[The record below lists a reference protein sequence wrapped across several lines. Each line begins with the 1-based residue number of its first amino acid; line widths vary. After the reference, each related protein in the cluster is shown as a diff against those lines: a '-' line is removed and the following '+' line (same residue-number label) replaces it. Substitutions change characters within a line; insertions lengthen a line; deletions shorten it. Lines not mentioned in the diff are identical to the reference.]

1 MIILNNVNKYF
12 NKNRKNQIHVINNT
26 SLELGETGITAL
38 LGPSGSG
45 KTTLLN
51 VISGLDKVNSGNI
64 YINKKRITKV
74 RSSKV
79 DEIRNLNIGYIF
91 QNFNLIED
99 LTVYDNVAIVLK
111 MIGIKDKEEIKKKVD
126 YVLYKVG
133 MYKYRKRI
141 AAMLSGG
148 EKQRVGIARA
158 IVKNPNIIIADE
170 PTGNLDSKNTIEIM
184 NIIKSIS
191 KEKLVIL
198 VTHEKEIAEF
208 YATRIIEIKDGKIVS
223 DVENDSNELDYKID
237 NRIYLKDLNHTIIE
251 NNNVNIDYYSDSNTH
266 INIKLIVK
274 NNNIFIEAK
283 NNKVEVID
291 SNSSIELIDDNYK
304 KLNKDS
310 YLNYDFDYDI
320 IMNKQKLKYSSIF
333 NIVSLLKNG
342 FSKIKNYS
350 ILKKLLLSG
359 FFISSM
365 FVLYSVCNVAGVL
378 NVEDDKFVTHNKNY
392 LSLDKVSIDNYLKY
406 EKLDFID
413 YMLPTNS
420 NVTFKIK
427 YNYFYQTYNSNDIIK
442 GSLTSIDTINN
453 DDILYGRMPT
463 NEYEVVVDKLSLLNT
478 MNNYIAKQAGITKIE
493 EFLDKQ
499 ITIKNLKPYTIVG
512 ISDKKSPS
520 IYVNKEQFIDILS
533 NTYDVSLDLD
543 MDFLLPEEY
552 LNNDQ
557 SELQLINYKLVEEK
571 IKLIKG
577 NMPLSDYEIIVNITN
592 AFEYP
597 LNKETNIL
605 VGNKK
610 LKVVGYYESKT
621 VNKFLTNENTLKY
634 KLISSSNTIVIY
646 PKDKDKCINYFKD
659 INVNI
664 KDMYNY
670 DKEIYMDKNKD
681 SLVSSIVL
689 ALIILTIS
697 LVEIYLMIRSS
708 FLSRIKEVGILRAIG
723 VKKIDIYK
731 MFLGEILA
739 ITLTISMLGYIFM
752 TYILVGITKLP
763 LLNEKFL
770 LNPATMLI
778 SLLII
783 FGCNIIFGL
792 LPVYK
797 TIRKTPANILS
808 RTDID

>member
-1 MIILNNVNKYF
+1 MIILDNVNKYF

-38 LGPSGSG
+38 LGPSGCG

-64 YINKKRITKV
+64 YINNKRITKV

-274 NNNIFIEAK
+274 NNNIFIEVK

-304 KLNKDS
+304 KLNKES

-427 YNYFYQTYNSNDIIK
+427 YDYFYQTYNSNDIIK

-499 ITIKNLKPYTIVG
+499 VTIKNLKPYTIVG

-670 DKEIYMDKNKD
+670 DKEIYMDKNRD
-681 SLVSSIVL
+681 SLISSIVL

-739 ITLTISMLGYIFM
+739 ITFTISMLGYIFM

-770 LNPATMLI
+770 LNPTTMLI

>member
-1 MIILNNVNKYF
+1 MLRLNNVNKYF
-12 NKNRKNQIHVINNT
+12 NKNRKNEIHVINNT
-26 SLELGETGITAL
+26 SLEFGECGITAL
-38 LGPSGSG
+38 LGPSGCG

-51 VISGLDKVNSGNI
+51 AIGGLDKVNSGEI
-64 YINKKRITKV
+64 YINNKRITKV

-91 QNFNLIED
+91 QNYNLIED
-99 LTVYDNVAIVLK
+99 LSVFDNVAIVLK

-141 AAMLSGG
+141 VSMLSGG
-148 EKQRVGIARA
+148 ERQRVGIARA

-223 DVENDSNELDYKID
+223 DIENDANELDYKIE
-237 NRIYLKDLNHTIIE
+237 NRIYLKDLNHTSIGNE
-251 NNNVNIDYYSDSNTH
+251 NINVDYYSDNDTKISV
-266 INIKLIVK
+266 KLVVR
-274 NNNIFIEAK
+274 NNNIYIETK

-304 KLNKDS
+304 KLDKDS

-320 IMNKQKLKYSSIF
+320 IKNSGKLKYTSIF
-333 NIVSLLKNG
+333 NIFSLLRNG
-342 FSKIKNYS
+342 FLKIKNYS
-350 ILKKLLLSG
+350 VLKKMLLAG
-359 FFISSM
+359 FFVSSM
-365 FVLYSVCNVAGVL
+365 FVLYSVCNVFGVI
-378 NVEDDKFVTHNKNY
+378 NIKDEKFVTHNKNY
-392 LSLDKVSIDNYLKY
+392 LSIDRVSVDDYDKY

-413 YMLPTNS
+413 YILPTQSDITLN
-420 NVTFKIK
+420 IK
-427 YNYFYQTYNSNDIIK
+427 YNYFYQTKEANDIIK
-442 GSLTSIDTINN
+442 GSMTSISTIS
-453 DDILYGRMPT
+453 DKDIVYGRMPK
-463 NEYEVVVDKLSLLNT
+463 NEYEIVVDKLSITNT
-478 MNNYIAKQAGITKIE
+478 MNNYVAKQVGITKVE
-493 EFLDKQ
+493 EFLAKKV
-499 ITIKNLKPYTIVG
+499 TINNLKPYTIVG
-512 ISDKKSPS
+512 ITDLKSPS
-520 IYVNKEQFIDILS
+520 IYVDNKHFIDILS
-533 NTYDVSLDLD
+533 NTYNVSIDLSIVSSVPD
-543 MDFLLPEEY
+543 NFYTYNPEE
-552 LNNDQ
+552 L
-557 SELQLINYKLVEEK
+557 ELLDYKLVEDD

-577 NMPLSDYEIIVNITN
+577 KLPQSDYEVIVNVN
-592 AFEYP
+592 NSFEYP
-597 LNKETNIL
+597 LNKEANINI
-605 VGNKK
+605 GNKK
-610 LKVVGYYESKT
+610 IKVVGYYESKKIT
-621 VNKFLTNENTLKY
+621 KFLTNENTLKY
-634 KLISSSNTIVIY
+634 KLISNNGAIVIY

-670 DKEIYMDKNKD
+670 DRDAYIEKNKD
-681 SLVSSIVL
+681 SLISSIVL
-689 ALIILTIS
+689 ASIILVIS

-752 TYILVGITKLP
+752 TYILVGLVKLP
-763 LLNEKFL
+763 LLKDKYL
-770 LNPATMLI
+770 LSPTTFIL

-783 FGCNIIFGL
+783 FGFNIIFGL
-792 LPVYK
+792 LPVFR
-797 TIRKTPANILS
+797 TIRKNPANILS

>member
-38 LGPSGSG
+38 LGPSGCG

-64 YINKKRITKV
+64 YINSKRITKV

-274 NNNIFIEAK
+274 NNNIFIEVK

-304 KLNKDS
+304 KLNKES

-520 IYVNKEQFIDILS
+520 IYVNKEQFINILS

-646 PKDKDKCINYFKD
+646 PKDKDKCINYFND

-670 DKEIYMDKNKD
+670 DKEIYMDKNRD
-681 SLVSSIVL
+681 SLISSIVL

-739 ITLTISMLGYIFM
+739 ITFTISMLGYIFM

-770 LNPATMLI
+770 LNSTTMLI

>member
-1 MIILNNVNKYF
+1 MLKLNNVNKYF
-12 NKNRKNQIHVINNT
+12 NKNRKNEIHVINNT
-26 SLELGETGITAL
+26 SLEFGESGITAL
-38 LGPSGSG
+38 LGPSGCG

-51 VISGLDKVNSGNI
+51 AIGGLDKVNSGEI
-64 YINKKRITKV
+64 YINNKRITKV

-91 QNFNLIED
+91 QNYNLIED
-99 LTVYDNVAIVLK
+99 LSVFDNVAIVLK

-141 AAMLSGG
+141 VSMLSGG
-148 EKQRVGIARA
+148 ERQRVGIARA

-223 DVENDSNELDYKID
+223 DIENDANELDYKIE
-237 NRIYLKDLNHTIIE
+237 NRIYLKDLNHTNIE
-251 NNNVNIDYYSDSNTH
+251 SEKINVDYYSDNDTKISV
-266 INIKLIVK
+266 KLVVH
-274 NNNIFIEAK
+274 NNNIYIETK

-291 SNSSIELIDDNYK
+291 SNSSIELIDDNYR
-304 KLNKDS
+304 KLDKDS

-320 IMNKQKLKYSSIF
+320 IKNNGKLKYTSIF
-333 NIVSLLKNG
+333 NIFSLLKNG
-342 FSKIKNYS
+342 FLKIKNYS
-350 ILKKLLLSG
+350 VLKKMLLAG
-359 FFISSM
+359 FFVSSM
-365 FVLYSVCNVAGVL
+365 FVLYSVCNVFGVI
-378 NVEDDKFVTHNKNY
+378 NIKDEKFVTHNKNY
-392 LSLDKVSIDNYLKY
+392 LSIDRVSVDDYDKY

-413 YMLPTNS
+413 YMLPTQSDITLN
-420 NVTFKIK
+420 IK
-427 YNYFYQTYNSNDIIK
+427 YNYFYQTNEANDIIK
-442 GSLTSIDTINN
+442 GSMTSINTIT
-453 DDILYGRMPT
+453 DKDIVYGRMPK
-463 NEYEVVVDKLSLLNT
+463 NEYEIVVDKLSITNT
-478 MNNYIAKQAGITKIE
+478 MDNYVAKQVGITKVE
-493 EFLDKQ
+493 EFLDKKV
-499 ITIKNLKPYTIVG
+499 TINNLKPYTIVG
-512 ISDKKSPS
+512 ITDLKSPS
-520 IYVNKEQFIDILS
+520 IYVDNKHFIDILS
-533 NTYDVSLDLD
+533 NTYNVSIDLGITSSVPDNFYTYNPDELELLD
-543 MDFLLPEEY
+543 
-552 LNNDQ
+552 
-557 SELQLINYKLVEEK
+557 YKLVEDDF
-571 IKLIKG
+571 KLIKG
-577 NMPLSDYEIIVNITN
+577 KLPQSDYEVIVNVN
-592 AFEYP
+592 NSFEYP
-597 LNKETNIL
+597 LNKEANINI
-605 VGNKK
+605 GDKK
-610 LKVVGYYESKT
+610 IKVVGYYESKKIT
-621 VNKFLTNENTLKY
+621 RFLTNENTLKY
-634 KLISSSNTIVIY
+634 KLISNNGAIVIY

-670 DKEIYMDKNKD
+670 DKDAYIEKNKD
-681 SLVSSIVL
+681 SLISSIVL
-689 ALIILTIS
+689 ASIILVIS

-752 TYILVGITKLP
+752 IYILVGIINLP
-763 LLNEKFL
+763 LLKDKYL
-770 LNPATMLI
+770 LSPTTLGI

-783 FGCNIIFGL
+783 FGFNIIFGL
-792 LPVYK
+792 LPVFR

>member
-1 MIILNNVNKYF
+1 MIILDNVNKYF

-38 LGPSGSG
+38 LGPSGCG

-51 VISGLDKVNSGNI
+51 VISGLDKVNNGNI
-64 YINKKRITKV
+64 YINNKRITKV

-274 NNNIFIEAK
+274 NNNIFIEVK

-304 KLNKDS
+304 KLNKES

-670 DKEIYMDKNKD
+670 DKEIYMDKNRD
-681 SLVSSIVL
+681 SLISSIVL

-739 ITLTISMLGYIFM
+739 ITFTISMLGYIFM
-752 TYILVGITKLP
+752 KYILVGITKLP

-770 LNPATMLI
+770 LNPTTMLI